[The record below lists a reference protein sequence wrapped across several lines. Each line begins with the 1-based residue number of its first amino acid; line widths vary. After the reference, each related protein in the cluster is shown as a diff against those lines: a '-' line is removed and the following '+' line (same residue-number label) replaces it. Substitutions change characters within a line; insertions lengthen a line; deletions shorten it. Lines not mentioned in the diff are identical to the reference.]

1 MPTSQKNET
10 ESKNIATLL
19 NQALLQDGKMAHAL
33 YEYELAENVDAWYE
47 SLKADRDEFVF
58 AVTTNSGHVAMVL
71 ISKEKTIFINEEARA
86 KLRALWETAYAPN
99 MQRLIPLMSTQLADG
114 ILALNGVK
122 IAPPEQE
129 ATLKRRGSR
138 RR

>member
-86 KLRALWETAYAPN
+86 K
-99 MQRLIPLMSTQLADG
+99 
-114 ILALNGVK
+114 
-122 IAPPEQE
+122 
-129 ATLKRRGSR
+129 
-138 RR
+138 